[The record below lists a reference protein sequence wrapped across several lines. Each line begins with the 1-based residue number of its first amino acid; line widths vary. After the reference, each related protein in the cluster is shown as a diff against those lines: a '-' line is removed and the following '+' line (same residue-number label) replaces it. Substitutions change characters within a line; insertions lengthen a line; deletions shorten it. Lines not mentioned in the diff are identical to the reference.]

1 MLKVKEYFNLD
12 ELKELGFEKARD
24 YYHCGNVSVRI
35 CDRAIVASYVA
46 KASRNPQSLRIP
58 INNILGKM
66 FEIDIISYGNS

>member
-12 ELKELGFEKARD
+12 ELEELGFEKARD
-24 YYHCGNVSVRI
+24 YYHCGNVSIRI
-35 CDRAIVASYVA
+35 CDRAVLISYVV

-66 FEIDIISYGNS
+66 VEKGIISYKE